1 MTSLLVLNGPNL
13 NLLGTRKP
21 EVYGSTTL
29 TDVEELCRQEAGKLG
44 LEVVFRQSNHE
55 GQLIDWIHETGA
67 EVKAGNSIGAV
78 FNPGA
83 FTHTS
88 VALHDAI
95 EGASLPVVE
104 CHISNVHKREEF
116 RHHSFLAGV
125 VEGQVVGF
133 GAESYLL
140 GLRAAVS
147 ILRSRRPVPPRAR
160 PARKRSTR

>member
-29 TDVEELCRQEAGKLG
+29 ADVEELCRQEAGKLG
-44 LEVVFRQSNHE
+44 LDVVFRQSNHE

-104 CHISNVHKREEF
+104 CHISNVHRREEF
-116 RHHSFLAGV
+116 RHHSFISPVASGI
-125 VEGQVVGF
+125 VVGF
-133 GAESYLL
+133 GVQGYVLAIN
-140 GLRAAVS
+140 GLYQLSQAA
-147 ILRSRRPVPPRAR
+147 
-160 PARKRSTR
+160 